1 MHADDDGVF
10 LVSAD
15 GDGVFE
21 SIAATTLTLMATF
34 SLLCMI
40 SFCMNSSLNRPL
52 LRPVREAPPA
62 PHSDIESGGHAPHS
76 SSSTEML
83 STIQLHHDQLMSTCE
98 EMRVLIKAQNTEISK
113 QQKSISKLEE
123 SLCAIA
129 SGEAMEMIVKR
140 AECWKQLKNNTL
152 RMEESKFINALEYI
166 VKTDFVRG
174 EEWVKTYLK
183 EYMSTHSVKEDDAV
197 NVSIALRMIKREYL
211 TNKDNI
217 ISTLKHNCG
226 DKWVERVGEMVKSD
240 TWNKVIMGAEP
251 LDF

>member
-1 MHADDDGVF
+1 
-10 LVSAD
+10 
-15 GDGVFE
+15 
-21 SIAATTLTLMATF
+21 
-34 SLLCMI
+34 
-40 SFCMNSSLNRPL
+40 
-52 LRPVREAPPA
+52 
-62 PHSDIESGGHAPHS
+62 
-76 SSSTEML
+76 
-83 STIQLHHDQLMSTCE
+83 MSTCE